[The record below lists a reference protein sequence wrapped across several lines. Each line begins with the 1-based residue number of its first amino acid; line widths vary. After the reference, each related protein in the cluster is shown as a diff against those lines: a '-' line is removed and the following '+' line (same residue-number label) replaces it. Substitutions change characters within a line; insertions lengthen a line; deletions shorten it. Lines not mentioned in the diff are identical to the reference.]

1 VGAQWAVKPVEMPAE
16 EIANS
21 LTHGL
26 GLALSVVGLVVLIAV
41 ATLHGTDMSIVT
53 VSVYGATL

>member
-1 VGAQWAVKPVEMPAE
+1 MKPVEMPAE